1 MSGVTIRDMEAIAT
15 SLPDISFQ
23 QDLGNVI
30 ELNDFGNDDFAL
42 LANTKL
48 MNNNS
53 GSSGPSG
60 QTVINVSPSQQNS
73 GLSEVDI
80 TNIDSLEPI
89 RLTVPDNGFSMP
101 AVNVIGGGTRSDGDT
116 GLRSDG
122 GGYNIFSNNQSSTG
136 PSVNLT
142 PAPPRDI
149 EAETKEKTEYINKL
163 ARLEKKGFPVSRR
176 YTLDNTLDE
185 IKGEFFRLVD
195 ARNLET
201 SIKFQR
207 NMMMGFVTGLEWMNN
222 KFDPFDLKL
231 DGWSESV
238 HENMEDYDDIF
249 EELYDKYK
257 TKGQMPPEARL
268 LFTMAGSGFM
278 FHVSN
283 TFFRS
288 KMGGQSA
295 DDIFRQN
302 PELARQ
308 FAAAAAQ
315 QAGAGF
321 GKFMGAAVGAQPQ
334 QQQQQQQQQQ
344 RPPMY
349 DPNVADPG
357 PGPGAFFGSPQNMA
371 AQEPPPVR
379 RREMRGPSGVD
390 DILRTFDE
398 VRRAE
403 ESPTTFNPPPQSQGY
418 NSQQPAVVA
427 ASEIQSQHSAED
439 MGSVATGKTGAK
451 RGGGGRRRAP
461 IENAITLNV

>member
-1 MSGVTIRDMEAIAT
+1 MSGVTIRDMEALAT
-15 SLPDISFQ
+15 SLPDINIQ
-23 QDLGNVI
+23 ADLGNVI
-30 ELNDFGNDDFAL
+30 EIGGDFGGDDLGL

-48 MNNNS
+48 MAN
-53 GSSGPSG
+53 GPS
-60 QTVINVSPSQQNS
+60 QSQQSNTVNVMPLQQPQGV
-73 GLSEVDI
+73 GLSEVDVSHFD
-80 TNIDSLEPI
+80 NLEPI
-89 RLTVPDNGFSMP
+89 KLSVPGAESGGGFSMP
-101 AVNVIGGGTRSDGDT
+101 AVNVVNGGGAF
-116 GLRSDG
+116 G
-122 GGYNIFSNNQSSTG
+122 GSAFGNSQSASG

-142 PAPPRDI
+142 PAPARDI
-149 EAETKEKTEYINKL
+149 EAENKEKTEYINKL

-238 HENMEDYDDIF
+238 HENVEDYDEIF

-268 LFTMAGSGFM
+268 IFTLAGSGFM
-278 FHVSN
+278 FHISN
-283 TFFRS
+283 SFFRN
-288 KMGGQSA
+288 KMGSQTA

-315 QAGAGF
+315 QAGPGF
-321 GKFMGAAVGAQPQ
+321 GKFMGASMGMPQAPQ
-334 QQQQQQQQQQ
+334 QSQG
-344 RPPMY
+344 PPQY
-349 DPNVADPG
+349 NPNVADPG
-357 PGPGAFFGSPQNMA
+357 PGPGAFFGSAMQPPQVFA

-379 RREMRGPSGVD
+379 RREMKGPSGVD
-390 DILRTFDE
+390 DILRTFEE

-403 ESPTTFNPPPQSQGY
+403 ETPTMFAPPPPPPM
-418 NSQQPAVVA
+418 QQPAVVA
-427 ASEIQSQHSAED
+427 ASEIQSQVSAED
-439 MGSVATGKTGAK
+439 LGSVATGRTGR
-451 RGGGGRRRAP
+451 RGGARRKVP
-461 IENAITLNV
+461 VENALTLNV

>member
-15 SLPDISFQ
+15 SLPDISLQ

-30 ELNDFGNDDFAL
+30 ELNDFGSDDLGL
-42 LANTKL
+42 LANSKL

-53 GSSGPSG
+53 GSSGGPSG
-60 QTVINVSPSQQNS
+60 QTVINVSPHPQNS
-73 GLSEVDI
+73 GISEVDI

-101 AVNVIGGGTRSDGDT
+101 AVNVIGGGMRSDGDN

-122 GGYNIFSNNQSSTG
+122 GYGNNLFSNNQSSTG
-136 PSVNLT
+136 PSVNMT

-195 ARNLET
+195 ARNLES

-238 HENMEDYDDIF
+238 HENMEDYDDVF

-334 QQQQQQQQQQ
+334 QQS
-344 RPPMY
+344 RGPPAY

-403 ESPTTFNPPPQSQGY
+403 ESPTTFNPPPQSQQGY
-418 NSQQPAVVA
+418 NQQPAVVA

-451 RGGGGRRRAP
+451 RGGGRRRAP
-461 IENAITLNV
+461 VENAITLNV